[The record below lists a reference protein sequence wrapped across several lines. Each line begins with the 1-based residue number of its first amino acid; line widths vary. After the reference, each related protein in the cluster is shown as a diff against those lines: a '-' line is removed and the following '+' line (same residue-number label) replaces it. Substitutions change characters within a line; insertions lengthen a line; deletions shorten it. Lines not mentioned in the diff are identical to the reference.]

1 MFWINKNTEIKLWTL
16 AKIYPWNNS
25 LNHCKQFIRNISN
38 YLKFLINKGTIAN
51 NIEKN
56 KRGKNK
62 KIRKALFYVKMRHST
77 ISRNFLVGEL
87 VSYLC
92 KYKINKEVSLETK
105 QLSNTG
111 FAKFKTWPRFRG
123 QKTKTLTKTLDAF
136 SHTIGRF

>member
-1 MFWINKNTEIKLWTL
+1 MQT
-16 AKIYPWNNS
+16 IYK
-25 LNHCKQFIRNISN
+25 KQFKL
-38 YLKFLINKGTIAN
+38 LKVSINKGTIAN
-51 NIEKN
+51 NNENKTKGEKA
-56 KRGKNK
+56 K
-62 KIRKALFYVKMRHST
+62 KLERLFYVKMRHST

-136 SHTIGRF
+136 SHSIGRF